1 MCSYVAIAYG
11 IYYVAS
17 NLKNNNYNLCTFEL
31 GLKLG
36 SFNILYIHFYI
47 VEVYIIY
54 PISYVCS
61 YVAIQ

>member
-1 MCSYVAIAYG
+1 MALVQLYIAIAYG

-17 NLKNNNYNLCTFEL
+17 NLKDNNYNLRTFEL

-47 VEVYIIY
+47 AEVYIIY
-54 PISYVCS
+54 LISYVCT
-61 YVAIQ
+61 